1 MQRRDV
7 LKSAAALALAA
18 VARNLPA
25 RSRDAWPPYRDMLA
39 IDGSSGTGLEYLE
52 PGDPAITGELDA
64 LRRARLTAIMVTVA
78 PQGAFWLDDAAFERA
93 KAHLQLWHKLAATYP
108 SHLMMIATGEEV
120 NRVPDMLMR
129 AAELHEEAVR
139 LRLDRLFTAMTPM
152 ITAGLGIVIGGLILS
167 IMSAILSVNDL
178 ALR

>member
-18 VARNLPA
+18 AARNLPA

-52 PGDPAITGELDA
+52 PGDPAIAGELDA

-108 SHLMMIATGEEV
+108 SHLMMIATG
-120 NRVPDMLMR
+120 D
-129 AAELHEEAVR
+129 
-139 LRLDRLFTAMTPM
+139 
-152 ITAGLGIVIGGLILS
+152 
-167 IMSAILSVNDL
+167 DL
-178 ALR
+178 ARAHREARTGIIPWFQGTEPFGEDLERIPLFRGQGIRVVQLTHN